1 MKRII
6 FYFFILAAA
15 VQLYP
20 DAEIIPFPK
29 PDYQN
34 AESIDF
40 ALAARMAIEN
50 SSELRNEYTSR
61 ALSEGAW
68 LWGAR
73 AYLPKLSIVASED
86 DRLSQIG
93 ADSFLKNYSVNL
105 DQLLWDGGKISLA
118 RKMEKAEL
126 DFALDKLKQIASSIA
141 DDAISSYRDVL
152 QGRMILD
159 IKERTL
165 ESLTEQQRIMLREA
179 ELGMI
184 RQVDL
189 TEAEI
194 TIALEELDFFS
205 LSMDLEEMEWILAK
219 KLGLEM
225 LPELSEKIDTGKTIH
240 LPSPEVVS
248 VVAESRNPDIAA
260 FRFSILKRQA
270 ELKAA
275 SLSWVPQLRL
285 TGSFAVS
292 GRHYPLSRYSWSVG
306 LSVDFSSPWLSGN
319 FAAQTGG
326 DPPYDRNARLQQT
339 ANPLPNPAASF
350 SVRQAEL
357 ALANERSRYETLLK
371 DVHAAAERGIKECK
385 VFEKKR
391 DLAMN
396 ALELEWEKFR
406 LTELRMSL
414 GELTRLDLMG
424 ARLDYSKRE
433 AALVEAASA
442 LLRAERE
449 LERLLDMA
457 PGELSAFF
465 EVQGL

>member
-1 MKRII
+1 MKRI
-6 FYFFILAAA
+6 FFSFLVLA
-15 VQLYP
+15 VTVHLYSE
-20 DAEIIPFPK
+20 AEFSPQ
-29 PDYQN
+29 QN
-34 AESIDF
+34 QDSLQPPPIDF
-40 ALAARMAIEN
+40 TDAARMAIES
-50 SSELRNEYTSR
+50 SSELRNEYAAR

-68 LWGAR
+68 LWGVR
-73 AYLPKLSIVASED
+73 AYLPKLSVVASED
-86 DRLSQIG
+86 DRLSG
-93 ADSFLKNYSVNL
+93 TGSDSFLKNYSVNL

-126 DFALDKLKQIASSIA
+126 DIALDKLKQIASSIA
-141 DDAISSYRDVL
+141 DDAISAYRDVL
-152 QGRMILD
+152 QGRMILE

-165 ESLTEQQRIMLREA
+165 ESLAEQRRIMLREA
-179 ELGMI
+179 ELGMV

-205 LSMDLEEMEWILAK
+205 LSMDLEEMEWKLAK
-219 KLGLEM
+219 KLGLEI
-225 LPELSEKIDTGKTIH
+225 LPELSERIDTGKSIR
-240 LPSPEVVS
+240 LPSPEAAKTL
-248 VVAESRNPDIAA
+248 AEYRNPDIAA

-275 SLSWVPQLRL
+275 SLSWAPQLRL

-292 GRHYPLSRYSWSVG
+292 GRHYPLSRYSWSLG

-319 FAAQTGG
+319 FMAQTGG

-339 ANPLPNPAASF
+339 ASPLPNPAAFF

-357 ALANERSRYETLLK
+357 ALSNERSRFETLLK
-371 DVHAAAERGIKECK
+371 DVQAAAERGVKECT
-385 VFEKKR
+385 VLEKKKK
-391 DLAMN
+391 LAAN

-406 LTELRMSL
+406 LAELRMSL
-414 GELTRLDLMG
+414 GELTRLDLMD

-433 AALVEAASA
+433 AALVDAAAA

-449 LERLLDMA
+449 LERLLDMG
-457 PGELSAFF
+457 PGELSSFA
-465 EVQGL
+465 ELSSL